1 MYSITYMTLR
11 HALSIKEKRLFY
23 LRCCKYACQVVVKK
37 YPELKLLRTGLFVVL
52 INGLASRRYTIFRM

>member
-23 LRCCKYACQVVVKK
+23 LRCCKYAV
-37 YPELKLLRTGLFVVL
+37 KLLLKDTP
-52 INGLASRRYTIFRM
+52 N

>member
-23 LRCCKYACQVVVKK
+23 YLRCCKYAV
-37 YPELKLLRTGLFVVL
+37 KLLLKNTP
-52 INGLASRRYTIFRM
+52 N